1 MGRCRHARKN
11 RGMRSIFYA
20 GAEFVTGDEIAAA
33 LIDCGRALAE
43 AHLAANVEIPV
54 LEADGSR
61 SAATFL
67 VGPSSQIAV
76 KAYSRAQDELV
87 DSAAVERMRLIE
99 RQVRPTAAAPTAQ
112 RRDDNSDSD
121 WSFTS

>member
-1 MGRCRHARKN
+1 
-11 RGMRSIFYA
+11 MRSIFYA

-43 AHLAANVEIPV
+43 AQLAANVEIPV

-76 KAYSRAQDELV
+76 KAYSRSLDELV
-87 DSAAVERMRLIE
+87 DSAAVERMRLIV
-99 RQVRPTAAAPTAQ
+99 RRVRPTAAAPTTE
-112 RRDDNSDSD
+112 RLGEDGDTD
-121 WSFTS
+121 WSFLS